1 METGDNAMSREQ
13 RLERAQLRVLFNA
26 PFFAA
31 GVARLP
37 VAWDEGVPTAITD
50 GKDIRWNPGWFDQLK
65 DEEVV
70 TVYCEA
76 VSHCM
81 LGHLWRQPVGADM
94 DNWGRA
100 CDAAAR
106 CMMDAFGKIQTNQGL
121 ANPFPLPEKVV
132 REFNHAAYDEMAEE
146 KIYRILQAQPKQP
159 GGGNGPGAGQ
169 GGGGGGQPPPSGGKG
184 KKPPKSPSG
193 ANGGQPPQTQ
203 RQPFSEFAPQGR
215 TDPAQQKQ
223 ENNWQNVLIQ
233 SDHAAK
239 SRGAVPLGIDRMIG
253 ELLTPQVPWQEILR
267 NLLRELANDD
277 WNFMKPDLMMS
288 DSTGFIMPSLES
300 ERMGSVCF
308 AIDTSGS
315 IDHELLTEFKGEMQA
330 CLDDMKPSS
339 VLEICC
345 DSAIHRIK
353 EYRRGGQVDD
363 KAPGGGGTAFEPVFE
378 HLKDQPQLPKCVVY
392 LTDLD
397 GSFPKEEP
405 PYPVIWI
412 AYGTDKKAPFGDTV
426 HVK

>member
-1 METGDNAMSREQ
+1 MGAGDGKMETGDNAMSREQ

-146 KIYRILQAQPKQP
+146 KIYRILQAGRRRRGSAASEWRQ
-159 GGGNGPGAGQ
+159 GQ
-169 GGGGGGQPPPSGGKG
+169 KASQI
-184 KKPPKSPSG
+184 
-193 ANGGQPPQTQ
+193 AF
-203 RQPFSEFAPQGR
+203 RSEWR
-215 TDPAQQKQ
+215 T
-223 ENNWQNVLIQ
+223 
-233 SDHAAK
+233 AA
-239 SRGAVPLGIDRMIG
+239 A
-253 ELLTPQVPWQEILR
+253 
-267 NLLRELANDD
+267 
-277 WNFMKPDLMMS
+277 
-288 DSTGFIMPSLES
+288 DSTP
-300 ERMGSVCF
+300 
-308 AIDTSGS
+308 A
-315 IDHELLTEFKGEMQA
+315 
-330 CLDDMKPSS
+330 
-339 VLEICC
+339 VLGVR
-345 DSAIHRIK
+345 SAR
-353 EYRRGGQVDD
+353 QD
-363 KAPGGGGTAFEPVFE
+363 
-378 HLKDQPQLPKCVVY
+378 
-392 LTDLD
+392 
-397 GSFPKEEP
+397 
-405 PYPVIWI
+405 
-412 AYGTDKKAPFGDTV
+412 
-426 HVK
+426 